1 MTAVELQYFIIK
13 RKSVVREGAWEGLEG
28 EIPEL
33 MELYNKKLKMKNQ
46 HPSELVSCPAS
57 LT

>member
-13 RKSVVREGAWEGLEG
+13 RKSVVREGDIGRARG